1 MDILYGILCFLAPVG
16 MLLMGILWKITPPPF
31 QKSGLSYNTELT
43 RSNLEAWETA
53 HRHCSKLWIRIGI
66 ISGCVSGI
74 LLKLFSDSVASF
86 WLWLIV
92 GQMALFCVSVFMV
105 DLLLKTQYGGEKK
118 E

>member
-1 MDILYGILCFLAPVG
+1 MDILYGVLCFLAPVG

-43 RSNLEAWETA
+43 RNNPEAWETA

-74 LLKLFSDSVASF
+74 LLKLFFSLSGILLAVAYRRTDGTV
-86 WLWLIV
+86 LRL
-92 GQMALFCVSVFMV
+92 GL
-105 DLLLKTQYGGEKK
+105 YG
-118 E
+118 